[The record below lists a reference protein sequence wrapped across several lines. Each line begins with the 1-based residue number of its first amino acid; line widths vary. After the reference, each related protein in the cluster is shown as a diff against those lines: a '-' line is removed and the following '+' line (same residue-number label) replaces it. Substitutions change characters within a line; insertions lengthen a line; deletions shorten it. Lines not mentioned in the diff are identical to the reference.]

1 MILTVFTL
9 FHVLLSLTGIASGF
23 VVAWGLLNFVLV
35 VQLFQKV
42 PVLNTTAPTQAE
54 PPFLVAQPVVLLI
67 FAVLGVRAVISSRS
81 QPLQAA

>member
-1 MILTVFTL
+1 V
-9 FHVLLSLTGIASGF
+9 GITQ
-23 VVAWGLLNFVLV
+23 FVLV

-42 PVLNTTAPTQAE
+42 PVLKTTAPTQAE
-54 PPFLVAQPVVLLI
+54 PQFLVAQLVVLLI